1 MVTKKKVTTMT
12 MAIKKMWSDKYA
24 LLKEIIAVK
33 NIHALFQPIFNLE
46 DNTVFGHEALCR
58 GPENSEF
65 YSPVPLFSAAEEYGL
80 LYPLENLARETAIRR
95 FKELQLDTKLF
106 INLSPRI
113 INEPG
118 FAKGQTRRLVKHLEL
133 QPSQIVFEIT
143 ERSSIKDFASFK
155 KALEHYR
162 QQGFL
167 VAVDDAGAGYSSLQ
181 AIAELQ
187 PDFIK
192 LDMSLI
198 HEIDSNLTKKALLE
212 AFVTLASKINSSLI
226 AEGIETAN
234 ELQEIKKLGISLGQ
248 GFFLAKPS
256 TEPPYPEFAFTS
268 LLNSAVSLTNKELAS
283 IITPVPSISVNT
295 RINDIIDYFNKNNS
309 VPALIVVDK
318 SVPIGVLVREKFL
331 QQVGSHN
338 HNTILLN
345 QSIVSVMD
353 SNPIMAKSSFSL
365 DVICQLITYR
375 ADSTLR
381 DMIIVIENS
390 RVVGV
395 IPINLVLWKF
405 INQNIE
411 KNRL

>member
-1 MVTKKKVTTMT
+1 MV
-12 MAIKKMWSDKYA
+12 IKELRTDKYN
-24 LLKEIIAVK
+24 LLKEIIAAR
-33 NIHALFQPIFNLE
+33 NIRTLFQPIFNLE
-46 DNTVFGHEALCR
+46 DNSVFGHEALCR

-65 YSPVPLFSAAEEYGL
+65 YSPVSLFPAAEESGL

-95 FKELQLDTKLF
+95 FKALHLDTKLF

-118 FAKGQTRRLVKHLEL
+118 FAKGQTRRLVRHLGL

-143 ERSSIKDFASFK
+143 ERSSIKDFAVFK

-181 AIAELQ
+181 AIAELH

-198 HEIDSNLTKKALLE
+198 HEIDSNPTKKALLE
-212 AFVTLASKINSSLI
+212 TFVTLASKIKSSLI

-256 TEPPYPEFAFTS
+256 TEPPHPELAFTR
-268 LLNSAVSLTNKELAS
+268 LLNSAVTLTNKELSS

-295 RINDIIDYFNKNNS
+295 RINDILDYFNKNTS
-309 VPALIVVDK
+309 TPALIVVDK
-318 SVPIGVLVREKFL
+318 SIPTGVLVREKFL
-331 QQVGSHN
+331 QQIGSYN
-338 HNTILLN
+338 HNSILLN
-345 QSIVSVMD
+345 KSVVSVMD
-353 SNPIMAKSSFSL
+353 SNPIIAKSSFSL

-375 ADSTLR
+375 SDSTLR
-381 DMIIVIENS
+381 DMIIVTENG
-390 RVVGV
+390 RIAGV
-395 IPINLVLWKF
+395 IPINLILWKF

-411 KNRL
+411 RSRL

>member
-1 MVTKKKVTTMT
+1 MNI
-12 MAIKKMWSDKYA
+12 AIKKIRTDKYA
-24 LLKEIIAVK
+24 LLKEVIATK
-33 NIHALFQPIFNLE
+33 NISTLLQPIFNLE

-65 YSPVPLFSAAEEYGL
+65 YSPVSLFPAAEESGL

-95 FKELQLDTKLF
+95 FKEFQLATKLF

-143 ERSSIKDFASFK
+143 ERSSIKDFAVFK

-181 AIAELQ
+181 AIAELH

-198 HEIDSNLTKKALLE
+198 HEIDSNPTKKALLE
-212 AFVTLASKINSSLI
+212 TFVTLASKINSSLI
-226 AEGIETAN
+226 AEGIETAS
-234 ELQEIKKLGISLGQ
+234 ELQEIKKLGIGLGQ

-256 TEPPYPEFAFTS
+256 IEPPYPEIAFTK
-268 LLNSAVSLTNKELAS
+268 LLNTSVNLTNKELSS
-283 IITPVPSISVNT
+283 IITPAPSISVNT
-295 RINDIIDYFNKNNS
+295 RINDILDYFNKSNS
-309 VPALIVVDK
+309 APALIVVDK
-318 SVPIGVLVREKFL
+318 SLPTGVVVREKFL

-338 HNTILLN
+338 HNSILLN
-345 QSIVSVMD
+345 QSVVTIMD
-353 SNPIMAKSSFSL
+353 SNPIIAKSSFSL
-365 DVICQLITYR
+365 DIICQLITYR
-375 ADSTLR
+375 TDSTLR
-381 DMIIVIENS
+381 DMVIVTENS

-395 IPINLVLWKF
+395 IPINLLLWKF

-411 KNRL
+411 KGRL